1 MVKKKH
7 VLFVLVLLLTFLT
20 VMFLHGPDL
29 HELTRIS
36 VNATSYEPPDGKVY
50 IGLEQSD
57 MSVSGLTQF
66 GDSIG
71 KTPFLFGFF
80 QWFNHEGDRY
90 PDYMLSLAKK
100 ACDAGVCGGVWMSWQ
115 PLDTENGASVGSE
128 AENDEIT
135 IKQVASGERDVYI
148 REVADKFRDFPYP
161 KLIGFGCEMNGFWE
175 GYGYS
180 STVYKNAFRHVVEI
194 FRQENAQVAF
204 VFQPNHAP
212 DDNTNC
218 AYAGRELIQNYY
230 PGDDIVDW
238 ISVSAHASTWVQF
251 GTVKQAMDKGNYLN
265 LFTTTKPFI
274 FSEMGGAPRVD
285 NTESPTLSDR
295 ITWLNSFFDYCQSN
309 PRVKGFMYYNYD
321 ATTLQS
327 EPPLA
332 EVFKNG
338 VANEAFVNGNTLISA
353 LSQPTS

>member
-7 VLFVLVLLLTFLT
+7 VLVVFGLSLMFFALIFFHSFEFSRLTS
-20 VMFLHGPDL
+20 
-29 HELTRIS
+29 IS
-36 VNATSYEPPDGKVY
+36 VDAASYEPPDGKVY
-50 IGLEQSD
+50 IGLEQRD
-57 MSVSGLTQF
+57 MSAAGLTEF
-66 GDSIG
+66 GNKMG

-90 PDYMLSLAKK
+90 PDYMLSLAKQ
-100 ACDAGVCGGVWMSWQ
+100 ACDTGIIGGVWMSWQ
-115 PLDTENGASVGSE
+115 PLDTDNGASVGE
-128 AENDEIT
+128 GAENDELT
-135 IKQVASGERDVYI
+135 IKQVVNGERDAYI

-175 GYGYS
+175 GYGYD
-180 STVYKNAFRHVVEI
+180 STVYKNAFRHIVEI
-194 FRQENAQVAF
+194 FREENAQVAF
-204 VFQPNHAP
+204 VFQPCHAP
-212 DDNTNC
+212 EDNVH
-218 AYAGRELIQNYY
+218 YHYPDRDFIQNYY
-230 PGDDIVDW
+230 PGDNVVDW
-238 ISVSAHASTWVQF
+238 IGISSHGSTWVQF
-251 GTVKQAMDKGNYLN
+251 GTVKQAMDKGGYLN
-265 LFTTTKPFI
+265 IFTTTKPFI
-274 FSEMGGAPRVD
+274 FSEMGAAPRVD

-338 VANEAFVNGNTLISA
+338 VANEAFVNGNALISD